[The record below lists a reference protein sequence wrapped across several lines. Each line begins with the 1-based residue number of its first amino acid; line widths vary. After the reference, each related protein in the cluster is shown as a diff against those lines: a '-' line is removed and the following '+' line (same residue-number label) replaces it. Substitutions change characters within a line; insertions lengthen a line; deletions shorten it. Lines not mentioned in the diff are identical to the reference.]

1 MGWKQARW
9 CETVIKEVSKMNVK
23 DNGAICPLVWHSIG
37 MSPHGRIRTCGRA
50 RPKNSPTLRTETLE
64 QSWNSEY
71 YKDIRQAM
79 VNGVKHSNCSNCYYQ
94 EEKGG
99 NSKRLDSILIYGLD
113 FAKDIVV
120 KRPPVEL
127 DVRVGNIC
135 NLKCVHCW
143 TGNSSKWYEDK
154 NMLDKYSNTENYSIN
169 NKWIDSDSQVWKY
182 LRENIEGIE
191 KLNFLGGEPFAS
203 KQHNQF
209 IDWCL
214 ENNQTHFELHY
225 VTNGTLNTPKMMDKI
240 KNFTLNLM
248 ISLDDFGERS
258 DFLRFPGKWENIYKN
273 LKYISTLDIRRCLF
287 NWTAYNLNIG
297 RLDELVDYVGTHF
310 SNIEFWFGD
319 YVTQPAH
326 MSVQNLPKHYKEKV
340 AKKLKGIK
348 PAEFYVNFM
357 MDKDL
362 WQEQGDILYNYLN
375 DLDKARKTNWRKT
388 LPEIAELWT
397 K

>member
-1 MGWKQARW
+1 
-9 CETVIKEVSKMNVK
+9 MNVK
-23 DNGAICPLVWHSIG
+23 DNGAICPLVWKSIG

-50 RPKNSPTLRTETLE
+50 RPTNSPSLRTETLE
-64 QSWNSEY
+64 QSWNSDY
-71 YKDIRQAM
+71 YKEIRQSM
-79 VNGVKHSNCSNCYYQ
+79 INGVKHSNCQNCYYQ

-99 NSKRLDSILIYGLD
+99 NSKRLDAISIYGLD
-113 FAKDIVV
+113 FDKSIVV
-120 KRPPVEL
+120 ENPPVEL

-154 NMLDKYSNTENYSIN
+154 DMLDKYSNTENYSIN

-182 LRENIEGIE
+182 LRENIVAIQ
-191 KLNFLGGEPFAS
+191 KINFLGGEPFAS

-209 IDWCL
+209 IDWCI
-214 ENNQTHFELHY
+214 ENNHTHFELHY
-225 VTNGTLNTPKMMDKI
+225 VTNGTLNTPKIMDKI

-258 DFLRFPGKWENIYKN
+258 DFLRFPGKWENIYNN
-273 LKYISTLDIRRCLF
+273 LKYISTLDIDTCLF

-297 RLDELVDYVGTHF
+297 RLDELVSYVAEHF
-310 SNIEFWFGD
+310 PNIGFCYSD

-326 MSVQNLPKHYKEKV
+326 MSVQNLPRHYKEKV
-340 AKKLKGIK
+340 AKKLKDLK
-348 PAEFYVNFM
+348 PAQFYVNFM

-362 WQEQGDILYNYLN
+362 WNEQGDVLYNYLN
-375 DLDKARKTNWRKT
+375 DLDKARNTNWRNT